1 MREILAVARDELA
14 AGRAIAVATV
24 VAASGSSPREI
35 GASMLVAAD
44 GRAFGNVSAGCVDG
58 AVYERC
64 VEALAGAG
72 ANVDR
77 FGIADDDAAAVG
89 LACGGTIEVL
99 VRAVVPGSPAAVTL
113 NLLAARERD
122 RVATVLRVRIAG
134 GEPEDTRLGAGALG
148 HTVLGHT
155 VLGHMGLVDVA
166 ADPAA
171 ARPGWV
177 DLRFGA
183 PPRLIVVGAVE
194 VAVALTALGTAAG
207 FHVVVVDPRDV
218 FARADRFPGAEVVVE
233 QPGRYLGRA
242 SLDTHSA
249 VCVLTHDPK
258 FDVPALAAALVS
270 PAGYVG
276 AMGSRSTCA
285 DRIRRLAD
293 QGVPPAALARLRS
306 PIGLDLGGTSA
317 PEVALS
323 VLAEIVAARHGGTGR
338 PLRAESGPIHRAGAI
353 ETSPASVSASTRAEP
368 VGCGVEHLLG

>member
-72 ANVDR
+72 ATVDR

-148 HTVLGHT
+148 HTE
-155 VLGHMGLVDVA
+155 LGHMGLVDVA
-166 ADPAA
+166 ADPASA
-171 ARPGWV
+171 PPGWV

-293 QGVPPAALARLRS
+293 QGVPRAALARLRS

-338 PLRAESGPIHRAGAI
+338 PLRAESGPIHRAGAT